1 MRRFLKFAC
10 AISVLASFS
19 GLALAQGNLVDVNG
33 WSIETRDRTDGAKGN
48 ACILRSPKDGTAP
61 TIQLVNGASPDSTR
75 GSASL
80 FVYVSELLVVGDKA
94 DLSNARVS
102 IDKRKTWDV
111 PIKWTKVSDS
121 QGVITATLDNA
132 IDNVIKPLAF
142 GNALNVTFSGDD
154 GSEKSVSVGLA
165 GSSKALAEY
174 EKCLSASTD

>member
-1 MRRFLKFAC
+1 
-10 AISVLASFS
+10 
-19 GLALAQGNLVDVNG
+19 
-33 WSIETRDRTDGAKGN
+33 
-48 ACILRSPKDGTAP
+48 
-61 TIQLVNGASPDSTR
+61 
-75 GSASL
+75 
-80 FVYVSELLVVGDKA
+80 
-94 DLSNARVS
+94 
-102 IDKRKTWDV
+102 V